1 MIRFFTPSL
10 FVPDTSELPCQMNY
24 FERKTRKMY
33 LQAVA
38 YLALCLQSA
47 AETWFSL
54 LANKTTLKETRH
66 LTSVSACDRSD
77 ISEKGPRTQFEALT
91 HNYTQ
96 LHTDTTGDASDGFSH
111 PSSSLTGHGQI
122 PLAESIHKVSLVQ
135 HGSSYVSYS
144 QLNLIILRG
153 TKSQKTAAVLLL

>member
-1 MIRFFTPSL
+1 MYNWMTGPSVIGYDIKRFPVIRFFTPSL

-33 LQAVA
+33 LQAMA

-47 AETWFSL
+47 AKTLGFSL

-77 ISEKGPRTQFEALT
+77 ILEKGPRTQFEALT

-96 LHTDTTGDASDGFSH
+96 TQLEMPVMDF
-111 PSSSLTGHGQI
+111 P
-122 PLAESIHKVSLVQ
+122 IHQV
-135 HGSSYVSYS
+135 H
-144 QLNLIILRG
+144 
-153 TKSQKTAAVLLL
+153 

>member
-1 MIRFFTPSL
+1 MTGPSVIGYNIKRFPVIRFFTPSL
-10 FVPDTSELPCQMNY
+10 VVPDTSELPCQMNY

-96 LHTDTTGDASDGFSH
+96 TRLEMPVMDFAIHQVHWQATDKYCWQRAFIKWALCNMGARMY
-111 PSSSLTGHGQI
+111 L
-122 PLAESIHKVSLVQ
+122 IHNS
-135 HGSSYVSYS
+135 
-144 QLNLIILRG
+144 
-153 TKSQKTAAVLLL
+153 T